1 MNYETNSFGMDVLFS
16 IKAQGEPYL
25 RDSVPQ
31 ETQIN
36 ELFMRNEVQRKEEAA
51 YFLSEYY
58 SSGFEIPSEEPEEEE
73 EEENKCLFLKE
84 EEEEYSVVGIKIKA
98 EDPYYMQGIKFEEE
112 GDSEKVKS
120 EEF

>member
-16 IKAQGEPYL
+16 IRAQGEPYL
-25 RDSVPQ
+25 RDAMPQ
-31 ETQIN
+31 ETQTN
-36 ELFMRNEVQRKEEAA
+36 ELFTRNDAQRKEEAA

-58 SSGFEIPSEEPEEEE
+58 SSGFEILPEEQEQEE
-73 EEENKCLFLKE
+73 EKENKCLSLKE
-84 EEEEYSVVGIKIKA
+84 EGEEYSVVGIKIKA
-98 EDPYYMQGIKFEEE
+98 EDPYHMQGIKFEEE